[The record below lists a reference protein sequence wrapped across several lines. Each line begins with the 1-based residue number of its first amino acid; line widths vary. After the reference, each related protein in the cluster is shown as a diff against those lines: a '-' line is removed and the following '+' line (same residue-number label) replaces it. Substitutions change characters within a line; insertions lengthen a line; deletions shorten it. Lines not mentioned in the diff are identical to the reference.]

1 MANLLDASADRLLVH
16 VGYVKT
22 GSTWLQ
28 ARVLNNA
35 QIGFCPAAGRSDVRR
50 LIIDPNPLWYD
61 SACVAAALSGQ
72 VTKAAKHGRVP
83 VLTHERLAGSPLTG
97 GHDASIVADRLH
109 LLFPECK
116 IFIVIR
122 EQNSHILSIYNEYVA
137 GGGNCTLERFLF
149 PPEGAKIPLFDFRF
163 LEFHRLIS
171 YYLQLFGPERVCVL
185 PFELFIR
192 DATDFC
198 RRLILFAGLEDVSVD
213 MSGGVVR
220 PSLGALTV
228 QLAPYFNHIMSRTRA
243 KPAAWVNCPRLQ
255 GMLRRFNAMVPEQL
269 HAKARAHAREFV
281 AKAVNGRYRESNAL
295 TSKLTGFDLQAF
307 GYDVG

>member
-1 MANLLDASADRLLVH
+1 
-16 VGYVKT
+16 
-22 GSTWLQ
+22 
-28 ARVLNNA
+28 
-35 QIGFCPAAGRSDVRR
+35 
-50 LIIDPNPLWYD
+50 
-61 SACVAAALSGQ
+61 
-72 VTKAAKHGRVP
+72 
-83 VLTHERLAGSPLTG
+83 
-97 GHDASIVADRLH
+97 
-109 LLFPECK
+109 
-116 IFIVIR
+116 
-122 EQNSHILSIYNEYVA
+122 
-137 GGGNCTLERFLF
+137 
-149 PPEGAKIPLFDFRF
+149 
-163 LEFHRLIS
+163 
-171 YYLQLFGPERVCVL
+171 
-185 PFELFIR
+185 
-192 DATDFC
+192 
-198 RRLILFAGLEDVSVD
+198 